1 MESVFYIDLPNWQ
14 QQFVPLKVVAEIDH
28 AEPDVGIFGN
38 GSVAVQIVRVFYQGD
53 NIISDLSEDRIE
65 DIAHIIYDQL
75 QESEK

>member
-1 MESVFYIDLPNWQ
+1 MPSVFYIDLPNWQ

-38 GSVAVQIVRVFYQGD
+38 GSVAVQIVQVFYQGD
-53 NIISDLSEDRIE
+53 DIISDLSEDRIE

-75 QESEK
+75 EK